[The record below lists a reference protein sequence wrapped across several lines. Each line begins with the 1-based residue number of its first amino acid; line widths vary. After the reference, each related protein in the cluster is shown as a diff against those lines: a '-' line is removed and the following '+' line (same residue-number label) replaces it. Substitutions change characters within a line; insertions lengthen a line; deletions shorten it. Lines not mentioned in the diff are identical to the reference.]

1 MRTSVLEPDWRSGS
15 STGLNKIKNY
25 AILFYCSN
33 IDIGKLKNKSFRKSF
48 SERRVG
54 LLNKKKLKPYL
65 FIGANK
71 TGAVKTDRCRDFL
84 TLKSSQ
90 PGQLDE
96 DLIRLKSSAPIKGA
110 KISMLDTLHNTGGN
124 QNLKITCPR

>member
-1 MRTSVLEPDWRSGS
+1 MTSHSVLE
-15 STGLNKIKNY
+15 
-25 AILFYCSN
+25 CS
-33 IDIGKLKNKSFRKSF
+33 IMLWCALYRQ
-48 SERRVG
+48 RRPK
-54 LLNKKKLKPYL
+54 KKKLKPYL